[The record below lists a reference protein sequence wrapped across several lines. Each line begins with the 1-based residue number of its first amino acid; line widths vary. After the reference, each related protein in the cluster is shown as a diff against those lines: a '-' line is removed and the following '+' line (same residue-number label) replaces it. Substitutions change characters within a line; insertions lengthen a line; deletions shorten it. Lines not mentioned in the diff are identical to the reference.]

1 MAACSNGNPL
11 ADAITGFFSFLGDP
25 VGTVIGLIAKT
36 ILAAAIAV
44 FAGLADSV
52 PTLED
57 TTTSHDLSNKTSW
70 IVVYLAVGSLLFAA
84 GKMAIERRGTAGVTA
99 LKGIMR
105 VVLVSGAATTICLAA
120 ARIADSYS
128 TYLFND
134 SVQSALDNIG
144 ACGDN
149 SDIQSFLLLI
159 LAFLLL
165 LAGILHTILMYIRLG
180 VMMIMLGT
188 LPMAA
193 AASMT
198 DWGAGW
204 WRKHIGWMIS
214 WLLYKPAVA
223 LVLNAGMT
231 MITQGKTSTN
241 ANVNTRIAGIGVML
255 LSAIALPALLKL
267 VVPAAAAMGTGN
279 PMASMG
285 QAGGQLASG
294 AVQVGAMSGGS
305 GGGGG
310 GQKGP
315 SGSERHRGCQRLVR
329 CGWLVRG
336 RRFVRFQ
343 WLGRRRRLGGLER
356 FVRLGRSERGRQGR
370 RRRGQGSRS
379 GAGRSRRHRGPR
391 GRGRGP
397 DRRLDRLRRRRGR
410 RRRTRQQQVSPGSAR
425 HPGRTPPVPP
435 AGVASPDERP
445 PGALPPGRPAVFPTG
460 LDPPHAVLASL
471 HERKPVTC
479 PRKPSPIRPTGTGA
493 GRGARGSGR
502 SASSAP
508 S

>member
-44 FAGLADSV
+44 FAGLAKTV
-52 PTLED
+52 PTLDD
-57 TTTSHDLSNKTSW
+57 TTTSHDLSDKTSW

-99 LKGIMR
+99 LKGILR
-105 VVLVSGAATTICLAA
+105 VVLVSGAATTVCLAA
-120 ARIADSYS
+120 ARLADNYA
-128 TYLFND
+128 TYLFDD
-134 SVQSALDNIG
+134 SVQKALDNIG

-149 SDIQSFLLLI
+149 SNIQSFLLLI

-165 LAGILHTILMYIRLG
+165 LAGILHTVLMYIRLG

-223 LVLNAGMT
+223 LVLNAGMA
-231 MITQGKTSTN
+231 MITEGQNSPTG
-241 ANVNTRIAGIGVML
+241 ADVNTRIAGIGVML

-279 PMASMG
+279 PMSAMG
-285 QAGGQLASG
+285 QAGNQLATG

-315 SGSERHRGCQRLVR
+315 SGASGT
-329 CGWLVRG
+329 
-336 RRFVRFQ
+336 
-343 WLGRRRRLGGLER
+343 GGA
-356 FVRLGRSERGRQGR
+356 GGASGGA
-370 RRRGQGSRS
+370 GADGAS
-379 GAGRSRRHRGPR
+379 GAGGADGASGSGGPS
-391 GRGRGP
+391 GASKGGGGAGKAAGGAGEAGAA
-397 DRRLDRLRRRRGR
+397 LG
-410 RRRTRQQQVSPGSAR
+410 G
-425 HPGRTPPVPP
+425 P
-435 AGVASPDERP
+435 AGIAILAAVAAAQTA
-445 PGALPPGRPAVFPTG
+445 GATVSGAV
-460 LDPPHAVLASL
+460 
-471 HERKPVTC
+471 E
-479 PRKPSPIRPTGTGA
+479 GA
-493 GRGARGSGR
+493 DGDLGNNK
-502 SASSAP
+502 
-508 S
+508 

>member
-223 LVLNAGMT
+223 LVLNA
-231 MITQGKTSTN
+231 
-241 ANVNTRIAGIGVML
+241 
-255 LSAIALPALLKL
+255 
-267 VVPAAAAMGTGN
+267 
-279 PMASMG
+279 
-285 QAGGQLASG
+285 
-294 AVQVGAMSGGS
+294 
-305 GGGGG
+305 
-310 GQKGP
+310 
-315 SGSERHRGCQRLVR
+315 
-329 CGWLVRG
+329 
-336 RRFVRFQ
+336 
-343 WLGRRRRLGGLER
+343 
-356 FVRLGRSERGRQGR
+356 
-370 RRRGQGSRS
+370 
-379 GAGRSRRHRGPR
+379 
-391 GRGRGP
+391 
-397 DRRLDRLRRRRGR
+397 
-410 RRRTRQQQVSPGSAR
+410 
-425 HPGRTPPVPP
+425 
-435 AGVASPDERP
+435 
-445 PGALPPGRPAVFPTG
+445 
-460 LDPPHAVLASL
+460 
-471 HERKPVTC
+471 
-479 PRKPSPIRPTGTGA
+479 
-493 GRGARGSGR
+493 
-502 SASSAP
+502 
-508 S
+508 

>member
-25 VGTVIGLIAKT
+25 VGTVIGLIAKS

-52 PTLED
+52 PTLDD
-57 TTTSHDLSNKTSW
+57 TTTSNDLSDKTSW

-84 GKMAIERRGTAGVTA
+84 GKMALERKGTSGVTA
-99 LKGIMR
+99 LKGILR
-105 VVLVSGAATTICLAA
+105 VVLVAGAATTVCLAA

-188 LPMAA
+188 LPIAA

-231 MITQGKTSTN
+231 MISQGKTGSN
-241 ANVNTRIAGIGVML
+241 PNVNTRIAGIGVML

-267 VVPAAAAMGTGN
+267 VVPATAAMGTGD
-279 PMASMG
+279 PMAAMG
-285 QAGGQLASG
+285 QAGSQLATG

-305 GGGGG
+305 GGSGGES

-315 SGSERHRGCQRLVR
+315 SGASGT
-329 CGWLVRG
+329 
-336 RRFVRFQ
+336 
-343 WLGRRRRLGGLER
+343 GGAS
-356 FVRLGRSERGRQGR
+356 G
-370 RRRGQGSRS
+370 GSGADGASGGS
-379 GAGRSRRHRGPR
+379 GAGGASGP
-391 GRGRGP
+391 GGP
-397 DRRLDRLRRRRGR
+397 SGASKGGGGAGKAAGGAGKEAGAALG
-410 RRRTRQQQVSPGSAR
+410 G
-425 HPGRTPPVPP
+425 P
-435 AGVASPDERP
+435 AGI
-445 PGALPPGRPAVFPTG
+445 
-460 LDPPHAVLASL
+460 AVLAA
-471 HERKPVTC
+471 VAAAQTA
-479 PRKPSPIRPTGTGA
+479 GA
-493 GRGARGSGR
+493 TVSGAVEGGDGDLGNNK
-502 SASSAP
+502 
-508 S
+508 

>member
-1 MAACSNGNPL
+1 MAACSTGNPL

-25 VGTVIGLIAKT
+25 VGTVISLIAKT

-44 FAGLADSV
+44 FAGLAESV
-52 PTLED
+52 PTLDD

-105 VVLVSGAATTICLAA
+105 VVLVSGAATTICVAA
-120 ARIADSYS
+120 ARVADNYS
-128 TYLFND
+128 TYLFDD
-134 SVQSALDNIG
+134 SVQKALDHIG
-144 ACGDN
+144 ACGD
-149 SDIQSFLLLI
+149 STGIESFLLLI

-223 LVLNAGMT
+223 LVLNAGMA
-231 MITQGKTSTN
+231 MITEGQNSPTG

-285 QAGGQLASG
+285 QAGSQLASG
-294 AVQVGAMSGGS
+294 AVQVGAMSGAS

-310 GQKGP
+310 GGAQKGP
-315 SGSERHRGCQRLVR
+315 SGASGT
-329 CGWLVRG
+329 
-336 RRFVRFQ
+336 
-343 WLGRRRRLGGLER
+343 GGAS
-356 FVRLGRSERGRQGR
+356 G
-370 RRRGQGSRS
+370 GSGSDGASGGSGSDGASGSGGPS
-379 GAGRSRRHRGPR
+379 GAGKSG
-391 GRGRGP
+391 GGG
-397 DRRLDRLRRRRGR
+397 GA
-410 RRRTRQQQVSPGSAR
+410 GKAA
-425 HPGRTPPVPP
+425 GGAGKEAAAAMGGP
-435 AGVASPDERP
+435 AGMAILAAVAATQVASSTVS
-445 PGALPPGRPAVFPTG
+445 GAV
-460 LDPPHAVLASL
+460 
-471 HERKPVTC
+471 E
-479 PRKPSPIRPTGTGA
+479 GA
-493 GRGARGSGR
+493 DGELGNNK
-502 SASSAP
+502 
-508 S
+508 

>member
-11 ADAITGFFSFLGDP
+11 AAAITGFFSFLGDP
-25 VGTVIGLIAKT
+25 VGTAVGLIAKS

-44 FAGLADSV
+44 FAGLAKTV
-52 PTLED
+52 PTLD
-57 TTTSHDLSNKTSW
+57 GTTTSHDLSNKTSW

-84 GKMAIERRGTAGVTA
+84 GKMALERKGTAGITA

-120 ARIADSYS
+120 ARVADNYS
-128 TYLFND
+128 TYLFDD
-134 SVQSALDNIG
+134 SVQKALDNVG

-149 SDIQSFLLLI
+149 SNIQSFLLLI

-165 LAGILHTILMYIRLG
+165 LAGILHTVLMYIRLG

-188 LPMAA
+188 LPLAA

-223 LVLNAGMT
+223 LVLNAGMA
-231 MITQGKTSTN
+231 MITEGQNSKTG
-241 ANVNTRIAGIGVML
+241 ADVNTRIAGIGVML

-285 QAGGQLASG
+285 QAGSQLASG

-315 SGSERHRGCQRLVR
+315 SGASGT
-329 CGWLVRG
+329 
-336 RRFVRFQ
+336 
-343 WLGRRRRLGGLER
+343 GGA
-356 FVRLGRSERGRQGR
+356 
-370 RRRGQGSRS
+370 S
-379 GAGRSRRHRGPR
+379 GASGGGGSDGASGSGGPS
-391 GRGRGP
+391 GASMGG
-397 DRRLDRLRRRRGR
+397 GGAGKA
-410 RRRTRQQQVSPGSAR
+410 SGGA
-425 HPGRTPPVPP
+425 GKEAAAMGGP
-435 AGVASPDERP
+435 AGI
-445 PGALPPGRPAVFPTG
+445 
-460 LDPPHAVLASL
+460 AVLAA
-471 HERKPVTC
+471 VAAAQT
-479 PRKPSPIRPTGTGA
+479 
-493 GRGARGSGR
+493 
-502 SASSAP
+502 ASSTVSGAVEGADGELGNNK
-508 S
+508 

>member
-25 VGTVIGLIAKT
+25 VGTVIGLIAKS

-52 PTLED
+52 PTLDD
-57 TTTSHDLSNKTSW
+57 TTTSHDLSDKTSW

-84 GKMAIERRGTAGVTA
+84 GKMAIERKGTAGVTA
-99 LKGIMR
+99 LKGILR
-105 VVLVSGAATTICLAA
+105 VILVAGAATTICLAA
-120 ARIADSYS
+120 ARVADSYS

-134 SVQSALDNIG
+134 SVQNALDNIG

-188 LPMAA
+188 LPLAA

-231 MITQGKTSTN
+231 MISQGKTGTN
-241 ANVNTRIAGIGVML
+241 PNVNTRIAGIGVML

-267 VVPAAAAMGTGN
+267 VVPATAAMGTGD
-279 PMASMG
+279 PMAAMG
-285 QAGGQLASG
+285 QAGNQLATG

-305 GGGGG
+305 GGSGGDS

-315 SGSERHRGCQRLVR
+315 SGASGTGGAAGTSGGDGASGGSGSDGASGSGGPSGASKGGGGAGKAAGGAGKEAGAA
-329 CGWLVRG
+329 
-336 RRFVRFQ
+336 
-343 WLGRRRRLGGLER
+343 LGGPAGIAILAA
-356 FVRLGRSERGRQGR
+356 VAAAQTA
-370 RRRGQGSRS
+370 GSTVS
-379 GAGRSRRHRGPR
+379 GAVEGGD
-391 GRGRGP
+391 GDLGNN
-397 DRRLDRLRRRRGR
+397 
-410 RRRTRQQQVSPGSAR
+410 
-425 HPGRTPPVPP
+425 
-435 AGVASPDERP
+435 
-445 PGALPPGRPAVFPTG
+445 
-460 LDPPHAVLASL
+460 
-471 HERKPVTC
+471 K
-479 PRKPSPIRPTGTGA
+479 
-493 GRGARGSGR
+493 
-502 SASSAP
+502 
-508 S
+508 